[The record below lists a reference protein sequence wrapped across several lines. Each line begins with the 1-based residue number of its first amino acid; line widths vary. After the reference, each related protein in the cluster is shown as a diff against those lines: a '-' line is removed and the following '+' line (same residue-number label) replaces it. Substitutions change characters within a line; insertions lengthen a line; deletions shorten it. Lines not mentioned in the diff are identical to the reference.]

1 MRPTVLS
8 ALCATTLLAACSGDH
23 PHIGE
28 PSVSSPVETTVVEPP
43 VLLEIHSGEPIS
55 PERCAANQA
64 AGTIVYVSG
73 YDFAASASIIDVLVA
88 DAHGYFDDL
97 CLDVEIRPSF
107 AGDNYTLVAGND
119 AQIGSGGS
127 FGELVDFAGDNS
139 AGYVVLGV
147 EGRTG
152 IDTLITRKGAIDGLE
167 GLRGTT
173 IGVEGVLTPSVRSML
188 FEAGLLEG
196 EDFELLEL
204 EGTDPVA
211 HLQTPEVVGFSG
223 YKNDALFGLDE
234 AGVEYDVYDPANHG
248 IPGSFG
254 VLYTNATFLTEY
266 PTAVQDFMRAT
277 LRGLQDALD
286 HPNQAV
292 GIALDAAEANGNPL
306 GFTAESEQYR
316 WSVESRLIRQ
326 SASDPLPL
334 GVPDRQRLE
343 LEIATYARAG
353 LFDGI
358 APLLDSL
365 FESPM
370 VAELYDGGT
379 LVWPSE

>member
-1 MRPTVLS
+1 MRRTVLG
-8 ALCATTLLAACSGDH
+8 ALCATALLAACSGDN

-43 VLLEIHSGEPIS
+43 ASLEIHAGEPIS

-64 AGTIVYVSG
+64 AGTIVYVSS

-127 FGELVDFAGDNS
+127 FSELVDFAGDNS

-152 IDTLITRKGAIDGLE
+152 IDALITRKGAINSLE
-167 GLRGTT
+167 DLRGST
-173 IGVEGVLTPSVRSML
+173 IGVEGALTPSVRSML

-196 EDFELLEL
+196 DGYEVLEL
-204 EGTDPVA
+204 EGADPA
-211 HLQTPEVVGFSG
+211 AELAMPEILGFTG
-223 YKNDALFGLDE
+223 YKNDEVFGLDQ
-234 AGVEYDVYDPANHG
+234 AGAEYDVYDPANHG

-254 VLYTNATFLTEY
+254 VLYTNATFLTEF

-277 LRGLQDALD
+277 LKGLADALE

-306 GFTAESEQYR
+306 GFTAASEQFR
-316 WSVESRLIRQ
+316 WSVEARLILQ

-334 GVPDRQRLE
+334 GVPDRERLE
-343 LEIATYARAG
+343 LEITTYAGAG

-358 APLLDSL
+358 APLLDSF

-370 VAELYDGGT
+370 VAELYDHGT
-379 LVWPSE
+379 LVWPA

>member
-1 MRPTVLS
+1 MRRTVLGT
-8 ALCATTLLAACSGDH
+8 LCATVLIASCSGDN
-23 PHIGE
+23 PHIGD
-28 PSVSSPVETTVVEPP
+28 PSVSAPVETTVLEPP
-43 VLLEIHSGEPIS
+43 PSLDIHAGEPIS

-88 DAHGYFDDL
+88 QAHGYFEDL

-107 AGDNYTLVAGND
+107 AAENYTLVAGND
-119 AQIGSGGS
+119 AQIGAGGS
-127 FGELVDFAGDNS
+127 FSELVDFTGDNS

-147 EGRTG
+147 AGRTG
-152 IDTLITRKGAIDGLE
+152 IDALITRKGEIEDLQA
-167 GLRGTT
+167 LRGTT
-173 IGVEGVLTPSVRSML
+173 IGVEGALTPSVRSML

-196 EDFELLEL
+196 EDFDVLEL
-204 EGTDPVA
+204 EGADPVA
-211 HLQTPEVVGFSG
+211 HLQVPEISGFSG
-223 YKNDALFGLDE
+223 YKTDEIFDLDQ
-234 AGVEYDVYDPANHG
+234 AGVEYDVFDPADHG

-254 VLYTNATFLTEY
+254 VLYTNATFMTEF

-277 LRGLQDALD
+277 LKGLADALD

-306 GFTAESEQYR
+306 GFTLESERFR

-326 SASDPLPL
+326 SATDSLPL
-334 GVPDRQRLE
+334 GVPDRDQLE

-353 LFDGI
+353 LFGGVP
-358 APLLDSL
+358 PLLDSL

-370 VAELYDGGT
+370 VAELYDDGT